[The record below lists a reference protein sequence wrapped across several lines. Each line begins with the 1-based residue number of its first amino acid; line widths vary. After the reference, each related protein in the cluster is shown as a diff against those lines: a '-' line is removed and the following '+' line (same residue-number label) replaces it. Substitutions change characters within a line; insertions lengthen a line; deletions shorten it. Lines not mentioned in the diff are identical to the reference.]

1 MNALN
6 LFEANIVLWIQE
18 NLRFALLTPVMKAIT
33 ALGNAGIFWIILT
46 LILLVFKKTRKIG
59 LCCAL
64 ALLLDL
70 LVVNIAVKPLV
81 ARVRPYVTLTEIVP
95 LGHLSKDFSF
105 PSGHS
110 AASFACAWA
119 LFRAAK
125 RKWGVP
131 AMVLAFLIAVSRL
144 YVGVHY
150 PTDVIAGAAIGIFV
164 GEIGVRIGKLL
175 YKKILRK
182 IRRARRAKRAK
193 AS

>member
-18 NLRFALLTPVMKAIT
+18 NLRFGFLTPIMKTIT
-33 ALGNAGIFWIILT
+33 ALGNAGIYWIVLT
-46 LILLVFKKTRKIG
+46 LFLLVFKKTRKIG

-64 ALLLDL
+64 ALIFDL

-81 ARVRPYVTLTEIVP
+81 ARVRPYVTLPEIVP

-119 LFRAAK
+119 LFRTAK
-125 RKWGVP
+125 RKWGV
-131 AMVLAFLIAVSRL
+131 ASLVLAFLIAISRL

-150 PTDVIAGAAIGIFV
+150 PTDVIVGIAIGIFV
-164 GEIGVRIGKLL
+164 GEIGVRVGKPL
-175 YKKILRK
+175 YRKILRK
-182 IRRARRAKRAK
+182 IRKSRRVKRARA
-193 AS
+193 